1 MRYCPQTLSLESGN
15 RKFLDSKHCLLPRV
29 PRAAHV
35 FYSADRDLLC
45 IQCHSVGALLAELLQ
60 VLIVSGKYPLL
71 VGEDA
76 HDILCW
82 LHLSVIVII
91 IFRSLRDLLNS

>member
-15 RKFLDSKHCLLPRV
+15 RKFLDSKHCHLLLV
-29 PRAAHV
+29 PRAAPIFPSVSRH
-35 FYSADRDLLC
+35 LLC
-45 IQCHSVGALLAELLQ
+45 IQCHSVVALLAELLQ
-60 VLIVSGKYPLL
+60 VLIVCGKYPLL

-91 IFRSLRDLLNS
+91 IILRSL